1 MPLPQVAIDFLNANA
16 EANGAQPPDAH
27 DDLFKL
33 GALDSFALVD
43 LITMLEEHYAIR
55 IPDADLNQ
63 EKFQTIQMIEDYLDS
78 CRS

>member
-1 MPLPQVAIDFLNANA
+1 MPLPQVAIDFLKANA
-16 EANGAQPPDAH
+16 EANGAQPPGPH

-43 LITMLEEHYAIR
+43 LITMLEEHYEIR
-55 IPDADLNQ
+55 IPDTDINQ
-63 EKFQTIQMIEDYLDS
+63 ENFRTIKMTEDYIDS